1 MRARHRQ
8 PGMLKIQRS
17 TNAQTVFTLTGRI
30 EAEDVKNLKQVLT
43 DETEAHELVLDLKDV
58 TLVNREAV
66 DFLARCQAGGITLE
80 NCPSYIQK
88 WIEQVRYR
96 PKRRRTG

>member
-1 MRARHRQ
+1 
-8 PGMLKIQRS
+8 MLKIQRS

-30 EAEDVKNLKQVLT
+30 EAEDVKNLKQLLL
-43 DETEAHELVLDLKDV
+43 DEADARKLVLDLKDV
-58 TLVNREAV
+58 TLVNQDAV
-66 DFLARCQAGGITLE
+66 DFLARCQTVGITLE

-88 WIEQVRYR
+88 WIEQVRCL

>member
-1 MRARHRQ
+1 
-8 PGMLKIQRS
+8 MLKIQRAK
-17 TNAQTVFTLTGRI
+17 NAQTVFTLAGRI
-30 EAEDVKNLKQVLT
+30 EEEDLKNLKELLT
-43 DETEAHELVLDLKDV
+43 EEPDAHELVLDLKDV

-66 DFLARCQAGGITLE
+66 DFLAGCQRGGITLE

-88 WIEQVRYR
+88 WIEQVQCR